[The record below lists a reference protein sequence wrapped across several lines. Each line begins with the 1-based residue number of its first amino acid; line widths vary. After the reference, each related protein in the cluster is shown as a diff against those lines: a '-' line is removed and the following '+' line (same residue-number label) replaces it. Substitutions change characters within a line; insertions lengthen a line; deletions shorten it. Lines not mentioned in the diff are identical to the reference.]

1 MKLISA
7 VIASALA
14 GDWPGQSDVDPCGT
28 QVNFAESSI
37 NATCTLDFNG
47 YNPWRVFLGGEWIT
61 GQYSFTNYDGMG
73 GDSIDVVVFWEEGY
87 QADGI
92 TLDNS
97 TCGATTDVTVSC
109 APQGSAVAGVYFQEN
124 ANDFRM
130 AKGSNYNVQIVG
142 ASAGDTLTIQLNDA
156 YGNPYGAQN
165 LSTNSGTITADGVNV
180 VQDAWGN
187 LYTDTGLINLNV
199 GDETADVVN
208 LFTTQQPG
216 QNWEPSFWHS
226 TVTN

>member
-7 VIASALA
+7 VISAAFA
-14 GDWPGQSDVDPCGT
+14 GSWPGQSDVDPCGT

-37 NATCTLDFNG
+37 NSTCTLDFGG
-47 YNPWRVFLGGEWIT
+47 YTPWRVYLGGEWIT
-61 GQYSFTNYDGMG
+61 GMYSFTNYDGMAAE
-73 GDSIDVVVFWEEGY
+73 SIDVVVFWTEGFE
-87 QADGI
+87 ADGV

-97 TCGATTDVTVSC
+97 TCGMDAHVTVSC
-109 APQGSAVAGVYFQEN
+109 VDQGAAVSGVYFQEN

-130 AKGSNYNVQIVG
+130 SKGSNYNVQVMG
-142 ASAGDTLTIQLNDA
+142 ASAGDVLMMALNDA

-165 LSTNSGTITADGVNV
+165 LSTNSGTINVDGSNV

-187 LYTDTGLINLNV
+187 LYTDTGIVSLTV
-199 GDETADVVN
+199 GDEAADVVN

-216 QNWEPSFWHS
+216 ANWEPSFWHS